1 MWLER
6 VCRRAFEG
14 TNVTK
19 LVVPA
24 DRRGAYGVGTSA
36 TNRDGVLM
44 SPIKV
49 IVNGTLLTLTHM

>member
-1 MWLER
+1 M
-6 VCRRAFEG
+6 
-14 TNVTK
+14 TK